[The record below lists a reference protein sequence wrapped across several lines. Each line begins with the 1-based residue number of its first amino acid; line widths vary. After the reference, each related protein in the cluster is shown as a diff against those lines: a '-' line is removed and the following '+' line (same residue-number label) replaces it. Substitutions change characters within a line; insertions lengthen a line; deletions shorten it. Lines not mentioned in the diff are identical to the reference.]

1 MSATPSVAI
10 VDPRPPVPVQTLTA
24 QAINLQSRDEADF
37 YREAQQRYTADN
49 RFTIASDMRSLDR
62 LIFYETLSFRWTT
75 QLASGRDYD
84 DTILTPQEEDT
95 LRKNLRET
103 APLISSIQNDLG
115 LTKAAREKEN
125 MDSPAAY
132 INRLKLAA
140 KEHGVRREKQLGK
153 ALELTKEL
161 FSLAGAYHRA
171 SESER
176 RKLEIEN
183 ADVIVEWVLDVM
195 KPQFDEIDEYFR
207 EHQQKFW
214 LRTI

>member
-183 ADVIVEWVLDVM
+183 ADVIVEYILTVM
-195 KPQFDEIDEYFR
+195 KPQFDDIDDYFR

-214 LRTI
+214 LRNI